1 MNPPA
6 TWPLG
11 SNNPDANRIT
21 ERIEVKRGAI
31 QLLTQQQLLGFNDL
45 AEDSTPIPPAAG
57 GGSSQLFPWPNFSQA
72 VQDGAFAGFFEQ
84 AFEWEQVQ
92 YVFYPYYW
100 SRKKAWYDKLMRTND
115 DPLFVEFLK
124 AGQARVVIPVQ
135 PSMEPA
141 VLYHFMTGQTWM
153 GGDSPV
159 VTDSDYLTIA
169 EEIKEQANAPGGE
182 TPYGPSWEAN
192 VPAMLIKLREGDSID
207 NVKCD
212 LTQLWTWNAETEGSG
227 GAAGKVLF

>member
-1 MNPPA
+1 MKPPA
-6 TWPLG
+6 TGPLG

-21 ERIEVKRGAI
+21 ERTELKRGAI
-31 QLLTQQQLLGFNDL
+31 QLFTQQNLLGFNDV
-45 AEDSTPIPPAAG
+45 AEDSTPNPPAADG
-57 GGSSQLFPWPNFSQA
+57 RPPQLFPLPNYSQA
-72 VQDGAFAGFFEQ
+72 VQNGMFARFFEQ

-100 SRKKAWYDKLMRTND
+100 SRKKAWYDKLKRTND
-115 DPLFVEFLK
+115 DPLFAEFLK
-124 AGQARVVIPVQ
+124 AGQARVVILVQ
-135 PSMEPA
+135 PSMEPT
-141 VLYHFMTGQTWM
+141 VWYYLITGQTWM
-153 GGDSPV
+153 GGDPPV
-159 VTDSDYLTIA
+159 VTDSDYLSIA
-169 EEIKEQANAPGGE
+169 EEIKEQANTPGDE
-182 TPYGPSWEAN
+182 TPYDSSWEVN